1 MRRVWFHSWALTAAA
16 HSVLLGALADGL
28 RFVTYVHTEIFP
40 EPPPYV
46 LCTLRQRI
54 LCIHLFI
61 YIYMYIYIFSM
72 SLGALTD
79 GLRFVTDLHN
89 EIYPELLF
97 VFVRCGS
104 IYCVYVYLFKYVCM
118 YIFSMLLGALTD
130 GLRFVTDLHT
140 EIYPELLFVFVR
152 CGSIY
157 CVYVY
162 LFTYICIYIFS
173 MLLGALND
181 GLRCVTDLHTEI
193 YPELLFVFVRCGS
206 IYCVY
211 VYLFKYICI
220 YIFSMLLGALT
231 DGLRFVTV

>member
-1 MRRVWFHSWALTAAA
+1 MYTCTDVYVYCTFICMYTYTTYIHIQYICICAGFDFIRERLRPQRIVCYWAHLLTGYG
-16 HSVLLGALADGL
+16 SLL
-28 RFVTYVHTEIFP
+28 TYTTKYSQN
-40 EPPPYV
+40 PPPYV

-104 IYCVYVYLFKYVCM
+104 IYCVYVYLFKY
-118 YIFSMLLGALTD
+118 
-130 GLRFVTDLHT
+130 
-140 EIYPELLFVFVR
+140 
-152 CGSIY
+152 
-157 CVYVY
+157 
-162 LFTYICIYIFS
+162 
-173 MLLGALND
+173 
-181 GLRCVTDLHTEI
+181 
-193 YPELLFVFVRCGS
+193 
-206 IYCVY
+206 
-211 VYLFKYICI
+211 ICI